1 MRKKLYT
8 HLLLS
13 SLVVTLTTTV
23 ACRDNRKT
31 DDINR
36 YDSLPEQERM
46 YDEPDRLNERDV
58 SGGTID
64 NHQGSTINATDNMN
78 DNDTIDRRNSS
89 SSTSQS
95 TQNNR

>member
-1 MRKKLYT
+1 MKKNLYK
-8 HLLLS
+8 HLFLS
-13 SLVVTLTTTV
+13 ALVVALTTTV
-23 ACRDNRKT
+23 ACRDNKRA

-46 YDEPDRLNERDV
+46 YDEPDPLNERDV

-64 NHQGSTINATDNMN
+64 NHQESTINATDNMN

-89 SSTSQS
+89 STSNQN
-95 TQNNR
+95 TQDNR